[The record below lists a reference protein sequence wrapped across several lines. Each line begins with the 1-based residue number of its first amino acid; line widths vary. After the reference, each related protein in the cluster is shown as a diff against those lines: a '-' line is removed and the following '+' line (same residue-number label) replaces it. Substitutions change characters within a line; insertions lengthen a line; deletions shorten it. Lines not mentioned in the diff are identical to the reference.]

1 MKLIPT
7 KCPNCGAS
15 IEIDA
20 LQDSYRCDYCHTTF
34 TDADFKRVEINK
46 TERIVDEAKI
56 REQDANI
63 EKQRTDRLVY
73 IILLS
78 IAAFSMIWTAL
89 SQLFGF

>member
-20 LQDSYRCDYCHTTF
+20 LQDSYRCDYCHTNF

-46 TERIVDEAKI
+46 TEHVIDEAKI
-56 REQDANI
+56 KEQEYNILREKWSWIALAI
-63 EKQRTDRLVY
+63 CGIFV
-73 IILLS
+73 LLMW
-78 IAAFSMIWTAL
+78 IVGML
-89 SQLFGF
+89 M